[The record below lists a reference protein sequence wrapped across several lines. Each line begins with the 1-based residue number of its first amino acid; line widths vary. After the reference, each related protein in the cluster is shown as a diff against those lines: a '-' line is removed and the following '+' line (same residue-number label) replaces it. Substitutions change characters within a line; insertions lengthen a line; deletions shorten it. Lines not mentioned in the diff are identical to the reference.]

1 MENQLILSPA
11 LAELT
16 LAGVN
21 KLVGIKHQPMELV
34 NRLLVI
40 SSGPVFD
47 YEMPVEF
54 IMEGHNQIV
63 FGNIPPINKMAKDA
77 VVGVVE
83 LGWKEEGDVNPL
95 WRNMLQ
101 GDLYHVL
108 SCYVFNVPVNLSL
121 VEKLNLTAD
130 DLLRALPFHFVDSIY
145 GLADLSK
152 TLLVNLGS
160 YSFGMVDYLHAL
172 TLDLTPQV
180 KEVVLDENE
189 NIKDFK
195 YLLLTF
201 GNEEKRYEFK
211 AHLKVDHNTKEEPVL
226 YNSVLEPCGKN
237 IRRQIVLDC
246 SSQLFW

>member
-63 FGNIPPINKMAKDA
+63 FGNIPPINDMAEESII
-77 VVGVVE
+77 GVVE
-83 LGWKEEGDVNPL
+83 VGCKADEQENKL
-95 WRNMLQ
+95 WRNLLQ
-101 GDLYHVL
+101 GDLYQVIDCFIFEIPIKSEL
-108 SCYVFNVPVNLSL
+108 LSL
-121 VEKLNLTAD
+121 NRLNAD
-130 DLLRALPFHFVDSIY
+130 ELLKVFPFHRLTLKN
-145 GLADLSK
+145 GLKD
-152 TLLVNLGS
+152 LGS
-160 YSFGMVDYLHAL
+160 SLKIEMSKQHFWYVSIFHEL

-180 KEVVLDENE
+180 REVVLDEDGNLK
-189 NIKDFK
+189 NFN
-195 YLLLTF
+195 YLWLTCD
-201 GNEEKRYEFK
+201 NKEKRFEFK
-211 AHLKVDHNTKEEPVL
+211 AEIKMEHNGKDEPML
-226 YNSVLEPCGKN
+226 FNSVFEPCGKN
-237 IRRQIVLDC
+237 TRSQIVFDC